1 MVEVRVARA
10 KNETMLQH
18 QRGDPHVIRRNRRAL
33 LAQLTIHRRV
43 VVGGLLVREENRDT
57 GSKQKTPEPALVSR
71 AARSDGKTSAQFG
84 EDDERYMNFF
94 CVLEGVDDR
103 LVAAREVHVA
113 VRVEGDSHRQS
124 CSSTVS

>member
-18 QRGDPHVIRRNRRAL
+18 QRGDPHVIRWDRRAL

-94 CVLEGVDDR
+94 CVLGGVDD
-103 LVAAREVHVA
+103 
-113 VRVEGDSHRQS
+113 
-124 CSSTVS
+124 SSPRAKST